1 MIIMTGGRH
10 EFEPTEIAAGRE
22 LDGGFGA
29 GGAAA
34 AGGDVQHERD
44 GVCRFEGRGGK
55 AIFVVV

>member
-29 GGAAA
+29 CGAATWNGWNA
-34 AGGDVQHERD
+34 TWNGWNGWNA
-44 GVCRFEGRGGK
+44 
-55 AIFVVV
+55 